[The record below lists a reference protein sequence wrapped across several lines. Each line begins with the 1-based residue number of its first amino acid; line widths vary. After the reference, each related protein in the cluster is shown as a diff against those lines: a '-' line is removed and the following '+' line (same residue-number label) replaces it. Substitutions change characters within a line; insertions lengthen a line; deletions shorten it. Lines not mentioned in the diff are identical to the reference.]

1 MLGRR
6 ALQANTPVVA
16 RQPPT
21 TPAAATPAA
30 PTSADQGHQ
39 RAVDWSHGWV
49 AGVLRDIDA
58 LPATELKQLE
68 DHAHDADVQADRLAV
83 MLSAAGMKRL
93 GGAHDWQLRDIYR
106 QMQSMSMPED
116 QQQEVATFVGAFG
129 LFTPKAINDYV
140 KDVGDIF
147 ANWNDLTTA
156 EQRAGNFGYLVNRQ
170 LGIQGV
176 PPVAVVVEAIAT
188 GGSFDAETWT
198 MTISTRLGRLDL
210 TAAEQSDFIRR
221 AAATFLHE
229 ARHAEQM
236 FTMARARSGSGRAP
250 AAVVAELKL
259 PERIA
264 GLAAQAKLAPDS
276 AEAKA
281 AVSWYESEFGAGK
294 PHREEVLG
302 DLANRNDEYKALPEE
317 ADAHALGVAVND
329 RLQGGVPVAPTP
341 GPGADGGLPGGM
353 QRQVLVSR
361 DKEPDTLEAAI
372 AAKDPDALKKFR
384 PFPALV
390 PQQL

>member
-250 AAVVAELKL
+250 AAVVAELKI

-341 GPGADGGLPGGM
+341 GPGADGGLPGGV